1 MRYKSHLCYI
11 AYAIWTTLNRICVFE
26 NLKTWREQG
35 LALCLEIDSD
45 YRTYWLG
52 QINQG
57 YCLYCRTLSICSISM
72 AYFAMT
78 NTIFL
83 YENIEYCRV
92 RSNDSEY
99 LIFSLKCFIYL
110 FIIIFLNDT
119 RQFSKI
125 DTSIVFY
132 ITFDYLHHFP
142 RKLYGA
148 LEESELYNLIYRNQ
162 GFH

>member
-1 MRYKSHLCYI
+1 M
-11 AYAIWTTLNRICVFE
+11 NRISDSYRICDFE
-26 NLKTWREQG
+26 NLKIWREQG
-35 LALCLEIDSD
+35 LEIASD

-52 QINQG
+52 QINQV
-57 YCLYCRTLSICSISM
+57 YCLYCRILSICSVSM
-72 AYFAMT
+72 ACFAMT

-83 YENIEYCRV
+83 YENVEYCRV

>member
-1 MRYKSHLCYI
+1 
-11 AYAIWTTLNRICVFE
+11 
-26 NLKTWREQG
+26 
-35 LALCLEIDSD
+35 
-45 YRTYWLG
+45 
-52 QINQG
+52 
-57 YCLYCRTLSICSISM
+57 M
-72 AYFAMT
+72 ACFAMK

-99 LIFSLKCFIYL
+99 IIFSLKCFIYL